1 MHNRDSGASPGA
13 DPGSETRTLGQV
25 TPDGSGPCGL
35 PLGRRSRGGGGFSG
49 AVSEGFT
56 RRSGRGC
63 GFSGVNWS
71 LAGSG
76 YAVTSRV

>member
-35 PLGRRSRGGGGFSG
+35 PLGRRSRGVTSG

-56 RRSGRGC
+56 GRSGRGC
-63 GFSGVNWS
+63 GLSGVNWS

-76 YAVTSRV
+76 YAVTSRA